1 MATQR
6 ETIIFYVGVG
16 ACLPFRAQTAIK
28 ISFSLEMLVDH
39 YRMDYIDIG
48 TFAVKKLKDRRDSYI
63 NVCCFKQ
70 DLRCYLL
77 NKWLDVLD
85 ICPEVKHK
93 ARCIFTS
100 FERVRS
106 DLTPYDEGKVD
117 LTWQAGW
124 AESSKLTFE
133 FLEEVI
139 YSNVFD
145 GRIKDAKRTG
155 LTVEDFMDYPMVT
168 AKVKAITDAIA
179 AEKIVTEAVPAPA
192 NPSESG
198 DTGTV
203 TTLSAAGKL
212 NPTADI
218 HAPATLQPITTDTPK
233 TGFESLSE
241 DDQKHW
247 TKHMKKTISSQ
258 IKLIVDDDTTKILIE
273 RIRASPLAMATGDMT
288 GFVLFH
294 YDQKKF
300 GESTTRP
307 DVRIPP
313 LRDNYNRLVKA
324 LLEARNPIKADDDS
338 TGPDPQSPQ
347 AELQP
352 GELAIILDGGKSG
365 NKNKLLGPW
374 LNKKSTSKDD
384 ELDPDEDDDD
394 GSKQQSCVPSM
405 LQIVKTEQSL
415 AAWRKKVRGTLAIKQ
430 LETCHILSKGKV
442 TLPERTRKHF
452 PGTNCGDTLTDVN
465 IPSPNDVWRLPW
477 KLKKQLYGKKH
488 LILVGGKTETDSPHV
503 KRNDDTV
510 EPVIY
515 HPMPLTFYLQLID
528 DFFAKRIID
537 LVTCDGVFAYAA
549 LRHRIGYV
557 GICFTQEHAS
567 MVEEM
572 LIAKLKVDMSER
584 GDPNYNPQYALAVG
598 TENENEEP
606 EAKKRKTTPKVPKPK
621 AKADTEA
628 AKGKKHKKEDTR
640 EAKGTGRKAAAK
652 KKKSEDEDSE
662 LFSISGDEDS
672 AEEIWDPLND

>member
-16 ACLPFRAQTAIK
+16 ACLPFRAQTQIK

-39 YRMDYIDIG
+39 YRMEYIDIG
-48 TFAVKKLKDRRDSYI
+48 MFSVKKLKDPAGSYI

-70 DLRCYLL
+70 ELRCLL
-77 NKWLDVLD
+77 LGKWLDVLD
-85 ICPEVKHK
+85 ICPEVKVK

-106 DLTPYDEGKVD
+106 DLTPYDEGAVD

-133 FLEEVI
+133 LLEEVI
-139 YSNVFD
+139 YTNVFD
-145 GRIKDAKRTG
+145 GRIRDAKKSG
-155 LTVEDFMDYPMVT
+155 LTVEDFMDYPSVS
-168 AKVKAITDAIA
+168 AKFKAITDAIA
-179 AEKIVTEAVPAPA
+179 AERNVTEAPVPGPA

-198 DTGTV
+198 DTASGAASKPTAPV
-203 TTLSAAGKL
+203 VSVIITADSAA
-212 NPTADI
+212 
-218 HAPATLQPITTDTPK
+218 

-241 DDQKHW
+241 EDKRLW
-247 TKHMKKTISSQ
+247 TKHIKKTINST

-273 RIRASPLAMATGDMT
+273 RVRASPLAMANGDMT
-288 GFVLFH
+288 GFVIFH
-294 YDQKKF
+294 FDQKKF

-313 LRDNYNRLVKA
+313 LRDNYNRLVKTIM
-324 LLEARNPIKADDDS
+324 EARNPKADDIS
-338 TGPDPQSPQ
+338 PDP
-347 AELQP
+347 ELQP

-365 NKNKLLGPW
+365 NKHKLLGPW
-374 LNKKSTSKDD
+374 VNKKTTSKDE
-384 ELDPDEDDDD
+384 ELDPDEDAQDDD
-394 GSKQQSCVPSM
+394 GSKQQSCVPTM

-415 AAWRKKVRGTLAIKQ
+415 AAWKKKVRGTLAIKQ

-442 TLPERTRKHF
+442 TLPERTRKYF

-465 IPSPNDVWRLPW
+465 VPSPDDVWQLPW

-488 LILVGGKTETDSPHV
+488 LILVGGKTEVDASHMRRTDE
-503 KRNDDTV
+503 TV

-515 HPMPLTFYLQLID
+515 HPMPLKFYLQLID

-537 LVTCDGVFAYAA
+537 LVTCDGMFAYAA
-549 LRHRIGYV
+549 LKSRIGYV
-557 GICFTQEHAS
+557 GICFTQDHAS
-567 MVEEM
+567 MVEDM
-572 LIAKLKVDMSER
+572 LIAKLKVDMAEQ

-598 TENENEEP
+598 KKTEKENEEP
-606 EAKKRKTTPKVPKPK
+606 EAKKRKTTTRTKATPK
-621 AKADTEA
+621 AKEKKEDTEE
-628 AKGKKHKKEDTR
+628 AKGKKL
-640 EAKGTGRKAAAK
+640 EAKKTGKKKAAA

-662 LFSISGDEDS
+662 LFSVSGDEDS
-672 AEEIWDPLND
+672 ADEVWDPLDIS